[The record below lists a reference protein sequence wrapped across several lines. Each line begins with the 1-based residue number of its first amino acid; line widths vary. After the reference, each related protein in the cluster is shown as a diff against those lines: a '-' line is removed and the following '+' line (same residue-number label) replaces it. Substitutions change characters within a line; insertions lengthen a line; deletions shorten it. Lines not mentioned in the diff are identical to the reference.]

1 MELNEI
7 TNTVSTYVTKVPAT
21 ESAGQVIGFDN
32 QLILDLVIQLINTA
46 LLIVAVIFIIW
57 LCMLGIK
64 ALRIY
69 IKKNS

>member
-32 QLILDLVIQLINTA
+32 QLILD
-46 LLIVAVIFIIW
+46 
-57 LCMLGIK
+57 
-64 ALRIY
+64 
-69 IKKNS
+69 